1 MAGYIG
7 ATSVGFDVTE
17 ADIKGDIKSTDDSP
31 EVTLTNTTEEDT
43 DGGRESKITFKG
55 EQSGGELSTLAQIQA
70 SHDGTADDEKGDL
83 IFSTNDGSDGNTP
96 TERMRV
102 DSAGNVGIGTSSPSA
117 PTEIVATS
125 SGAATDL
132 LHLRNNA
139 TASSTGGTIKFVNST
154 AGNSNSGSAEIT
166 AIRTGTN
173 TGELTFSTSNSSATI
188 TEAMRIDSDG
198 NVGIGTTSPT
208 DLLTLNAT
216 TPALDFLS
224 SGTGKATILS
234 GSGGALAFYT
244 GGVFSGSGSE
254 RMRIDSSGNLGIGTT
269 SPTELLTVR
278 GAAHFGKTAIE
289 TSGDTPVIIKSDT
302 DHQALHIEENSGAES
317 WQIGVDA
324 DGDLGFHNSGSA
336 TAAVTFDDSGNLL
349 LGKTG
354 ASDTAGITFQ
364 DNISG
369 YSNSC
374 GRIILNS
381 GNSSA
386 LNTIVFQYNG
396 SQKGYI
402 QQTTTGVSYNTS
414 SDYRLKEN
422 VTDVTDGI
430 TRVKQLAPKR
440 FNFIADTDDTTVD
453 GFLAH
458 EAQTVVPE
466 AVTGTHN
473 EVETWTQEE
482 IDAGDAPDNTS
493 AGDNKLDGD
502 GNTIPVYQGI
512 DQAKLVPLLT
522 AALQEAIAKI
532 ETLETKVAALE
543 SA

>member
-102 DSAGNVGIGTSSPSA
+102 DSAGNVGIGTSSPAA

-254 RMRIDSSGNLGIGTT
+254 RMRIDSSGNLLVGRTSATLGGGNGANFQIGSGSNAAGMTIHSGT
-269 SPTELLTVR
+269 SST
-278 GAAHFGKTAIE
+278 GDIQFSDG
-289 TSGDTPVIIKSDT
+289 TSGNASYRGLIRYDHSSDQLQFWSAAT
-302 DHQALHIEENSGAES
+302 TRMRLEN
-317 WQIGVDA
+317 
-324 DGDLGFHNSGSA
+324 N
-336 TAAVTFDDSGNLL
+336 GNLL
-349 LGKTG
+349 VA
-354 ASDTAGITFQ
+354 ASTAGGTGGWTFYPAGSGSSPYLVINKTNGGSTSAIAFQVSGSTKGSITYT
-364 DNISG
+364 ST
-369 YSNSC
+369 S
-374 GRIILNS
+374 
-381 GNSSA
+381 
-386 LNTIVFQYNG
+386 T
-396 SQKGYI
+396 
-402 QQTTTGVSYNTS
+402 SYNTT

-440 FNFIADTDDTTVD
+440 FNFIADADTTVD

-458 EAQTVVPE
+458 EAQAVVPE

-502 GNTIPVYQGI
+502 GNTIPIYQGI